1 MFISVFWF
9 VNSDLF
15 LLIEGFN
22 AYVVFNY
29 LTVFSQME
37 QKGRKMWSPYMLPSS
52 TDVQKSKGE
61 VKSLLVECG
70 WKECNYTVWTGW
82 LHDWATHVI
91 MVSRCEGKSR
101 VWKAY
106 LYTGQPLP
114 LYFHL
119 WRRQSPCLTGKKQKN
134 VELWIL
140 RFSYVCLELSA
151 KSLLSGADK
160 ASVSDRCL
168 SEMKGSTRLN
178 IRKVTRAFIIL

>member
-70 WKECNYTVWTGW
+70 
-82 LHDWATHVI
+82 
-91 MVSRCEGKSR
+91 
-101 VWKAY
+101 
-106 LYTGQPLP
+106 
-114 LYFHL
+114 
-119 WRRQSPCLTGKKQKN
+119 
-134 VELWIL
+134 
-140 RFSYVCLELSA
+140 
-151 KSLLSGADK
+151 
-160 ASVSDRCL
+160 
-168 SEMKGSTRLN
+168 
-178 IRKVTRAFIIL
+178 